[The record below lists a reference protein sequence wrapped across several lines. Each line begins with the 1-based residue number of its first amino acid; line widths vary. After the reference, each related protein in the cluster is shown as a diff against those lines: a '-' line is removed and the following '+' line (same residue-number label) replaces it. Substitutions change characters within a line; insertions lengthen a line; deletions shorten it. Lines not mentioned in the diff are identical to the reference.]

1 MEWVLIG
8 IARLLLPVLQAL
20 PLRWVAAL
28 GRAGGLLAWH
38 LDRRHRRVALDNLR
52 RCFGSE
58 WPEDKQ
64 RRVARENFRRIGEN
78 YACGVRTA
86 IMPWDQLK
94 SHLRL
99 GDWSALRATLAQFPN
114 RSVIVAVGH
123 FGNFELLTWG
133 KLVAPELQPATTY
146 RALRQEVATRW
157 LLDLRRRSGCLFFER
172 RRDAAA
178 LRETLRTRRVL
189 LGLLADQH
197 DGRGVR
203 VPFMGHD
210 AGTSTAPALY
220 ALRYHCPLFAA
231 FCFRTANAQWQL
243 ELGPEIRTRD
253 DAGKARPLEAI
264 ARDMNAAF
272 EGAIRRDPA
281 NWFWVHRRW
290 KPGPGP
296 IHSPTPA

>member
-1 MEWVLIG
+1 MG
-8 IARLLLPVLQAL
+8 ADRHRPPAASRPPGA

-28 GRAGGLLAWH
+28 GRAGGLLYAPWR

-58 WPEDKQ
+58 SSEDKQ
-64 RRVARENFRRIGEN
+64 RPVARENFQRIGEN
-78 YACGVRTA
+78 YACSISTRHDAMGPTQVPPPAR
-86 IMPWDQLK
+86 
-94 SHLRL
+94 RL
-99 GDWSALRATLAQFPN
+99 VEALRATLAQSPH

-210 AGTSTAPALY
+210 AGTCTAPALY
-220 ALRYHCPLFAA
+220 ALRYHCPLFTA
-231 FCFRTANAQWQL
+231 FCFRTASAQWQL
-243 ELGPEIRTRD
+243 ELGSGNPDSRGLRQSPSS
-253 DAGKARPLEAI
+253 GSHRPRHE
-264 ARDMNAAF
+264 
-272 EGAIRRDPA
+272 
-281 NWFWVHRRW
+281 HRF
-290 KPGPGP
+290 
-296 IHSPTPA
+296 